1 MHARCGT
8 TYTKEHSINQ
18 EKVQRR
24 AARFVKKCNQYTAG
38 TVTSLLE
45 ELKWPLLEQRRKQTR
60 LTDLYNIINGT
71 LAVEIPNY
79 FREKECQ
86 RRNYDPFK
94 FVIAGC
100 RTNIYEYSFFFPGP
114 LKTVCKEWNEL
125 PKTIS

>member
-1 MHARCGT
+1 MLGVGPHT
-8 TYTKEHSINQ
+8 QKNTQSI

-94 FVIAGC
+94 FAIAGC
-100 RTNIYEYSFFFPGP
+100 RTNIYEYSFFPGSVKDS
-114 LKTVCKEWNEL
+114 L
-125 PKTIS
+125 

>member
-1 MHARCGT
+1 MLGVGPHT
-8 TYTKEHSINQ
+8 QKNTQSI

-24 AARFVKKCNQYTAG
+24 AARFVKKCNQYTVG

-79 FREKECQ
+79 FREKECL
-86 RRNYDPFK
+86 RRNHDPFK

-100 RTNIYEYSFFFPGP
+100 RTNIYEYSFFPGSVKDS
-114 LKTVCKEWNEL
+114 L
-125 PKTIS
+125 